1 MRLSRK
7 TSAVVGAG
15 LVAGAAVLALTAAT
29 TAPAAHAADDD
40 YVVATKAVTATDTMD
55 VNVSCPDGTRV
66 ISGFNSV
73 FLSKVSGSK
82 GEFHQYASYPVVDS
96 KTWKFIFKI
105 DNGYSNYAGT
115 LGVMCAKV
123 V

>member
-7 TSAVVGAG
+7 TSAA
-15 LVAGAAVLALTAAT
+15 
-29 TAPAAHAADDD
+29 AADDD
-40 YVVATKAVTATDTMD
+40 FVVATKTVTATGTMD
-55 VNVSCPDGTRV
+55 VNVSCPDGTRA

-82 GEFHQYASYPVVDS
+82 GEFHQYASYPVTDS

-105 DNGYSNYAGT
+105 DNGSSNWGGT

>member
-15 LVAGAAVLALTAAT
+15 LAAGAAVVALTAAT
-29 TAPAAHAADDD
+29 TAPAAHAAVDD
-40 YVVATKAVTATDTMD
+40 YVVATKAVTANGIMD
-55 VNVSCPDGTRV
+55 VNVSCPDGTRA

-73 FLSKVSGSK
+73 FLSSGSK

-96 KTWKFIFKI
+96 KTWKFIFKV
-105 DNGYSNYAGT
+105 DNGYSNYGGT
-115 LGVMCAKV
+115 LGVMCAKDV
-123 V
+123 